1 MGLRALSKSVGQ
13 SIALL
18 KRKYASGDVWEGFVD
33 RSRQQIKEA
42 LEVVLTERVSD
53 YLAECV
59 QQGICDRRNGS
70 YPRQLTTQF
79 GEIELCIPRTRTFSP
94 AACLRAY
101 ARRTKEVDRLIL
113 AGFLFGLST
122 RKLTKEVLPILGIQ
136 VSPATVSRVA
146 QQLDRV
152 VAAFH
157 RRPLPDHY
165 RVLLFDGVVL
175 RRRTGAGALSRPVLV
190 ALGIRADGRK
200 EIIDFQLAP
209 AESQA
214 AWEGLLND
222 LYRRGLKGR
231 ALELITVDGGK
242 GLLAALPL
250 VYPQIAVQRCWAH
263 KTRNLVGM
271 VRRADQQQVGNEL
284 REIYDAETRKQ
295 AQQAARSFVKRWQ
308 ADYPR
313 MVASLRDDLEELLAH
328 YCFTDRAWRKATRTT
343 NAIERCFRE
352 VRRRTRPMGTFSDR
366 TSLERILLAVFL
378 HQNKN
383 QGTATPF
390 ALTQTT

>member
-1 MGLRALSKSVGQ
+1 MGLEALTRSVGQ
-13 SIALL
+13 SIAIL
-18 KRKYASGDVWEGFVD
+18 KRKYASSDAWEEFVD
-33 RSRQQIKEA
+33 RSRQQIKQT
-42 LEVVLTERVSD
+42 LELVLREQVSD

-59 QQGICDRRNGS
+59 QEGICDRRNGS
-70 YPRQLTTQF
+70 YSRQLTTQF

-94 AACLRAY
+94 AAALRAY

-122 RKLTKEVLPILGIQ
+122 RKLTQEVLPILGIQ

-146 QQLDRV
+146 KQLDRV

-165 RVLLFDGVVL
+165 RVLIFDGVVL
-175 RRRTGAGALSRPVLV
+175 RRRTGVGALSRPVLV
-190 ALGIRADGRK
+190 TLGIRADGRK

-222 LYRRGLKGR
+222 LYRRGVKGR
-231 ALELITVDGGK
+231 ALEQITVDGGK

-250 VYPQIAVQRCWAH
+250 VYPQIRVQRCWAH

-271 VRRADQQQVGNEL
+271 VRRADQERVGHEL
-284 REIYDAETRKQ
+284 CQIYEANTRQ
-295 AQQAARSFVKRWQ
+295 EAQQAARCFVQRWQ

-328 YCFTDRAWRKATRTT
+328 YCFADADWRKATRTT
-343 NAIERCFRE
+343 NAIERCFEE

-366 TSLERILLAVFL
+366 TSIERILFAVFT

-390 ALTQTT
+390 ALTQNI